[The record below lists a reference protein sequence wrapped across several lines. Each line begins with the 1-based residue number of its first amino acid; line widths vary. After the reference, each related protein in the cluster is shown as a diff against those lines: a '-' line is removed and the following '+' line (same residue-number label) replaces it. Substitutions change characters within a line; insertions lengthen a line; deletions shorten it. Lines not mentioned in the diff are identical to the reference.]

1 MLEDRGVS
9 AEGAGGPRSE
19 AQRLKE
25 QSTAAF
31 HAAVSAEQAGAPARA
46 EAHLETAQDAA
57 EQSALAAAYAYL
69 RVVVGLIA
77 VLLAPVL
84 VAGNAAFGGPWKGS
98 ISAYYYTRMGNVFVG
113 ALCALAVF
121 FLSYN
126 YRALDGFRHDRI
138 LSNLACVMA
147 LGVALFPT
155 ASDGAD
161 AHGWTRVVS
170 DVHLLCA
177 AILFVT
183 LGVFSMFLFTRSA
196 GTATPQKE
204 ERNRLYR
211 ACGAAIFVAIGLICV
226 VNVVHTVSGLH
237 AVFWL
242 ESVAVTAF
250 GVSWLVKGGFLG
262 ILADHAP

>member
-1 MLEDRGVS
+1 MLEDREVS
-9 AEGAGGPRSE
+9 AEGAGGPGSE

-31 HAAVSAEQAGAPARA
+31 HAAVSAEQAGAPAQA
-46 EAHLETAQDAA
+46 EEHLETAQDAA

-84 VAGNAAFGGPWKGS
+84 VVGNAAFGGAWRGS
-98 ISAYYYTRMGNVFVG
+98 ISGYYYTRMGNVFVG

-126 YRALDGFRHDRI
+126 YRELGGYHHDRI
-138 LSNLACVMA
+138 LSNAACVA
-147 LGVALFPT
+147 AVGVALFPT
-155 ASDGAD
+155 ASSGAD

-177 AILFVT
+177 ATLFVI
-183 LGVFSMFLFTRSA
+183 LGVFSTFLFTKSGGA
-196 GTATPQKE
+196 MTPRKQ

-226 VNVVHTVSGLH
+226 VNLVHAPSGLH
-237 AVFWL
+237 ALFWL

-250 GVSWLVKGGFLG
+250 GISWLVKGGFLG
-262 ILADHAP
+262 ILADRTL